1 MAWQRFDERIS
12 HAGTLSTSLFSP
24 YASGSAIAEASASL
38 SLLLLLLL

>member
-12 HAGTLSTSLFSP
+12 HAGTLSTSLFSQ
-24 YASGSAIAEASASL
+24 SIAEASAAL